1 MSDID
6 GVLLIGSIPLD
17 DDVSLLS
24 QRGVGLVLNMCREY
38 SGPVE
43 RYDALQIAQIRLPT
57 PDVSE
62 VRLDDMQ
69 TAIKAIDQFTLS
81 HPGKRVFVH
90 CKGGV
95 GRAATVGLCYLMHKG
110 LPLDEA
116 MLMLRTKRPVV
127 SSAIRYYRVVQDF
140 FEKELLLQ

>member
-1 MSDID
+1 M
-6 GVLLIGSIPLD
+6 PLD
-17 DDVSLLS
+17 DDVSILA
-24 QRGVGLVLNMCREY
+24 QQGVGLVVNMCREY
-38 SGPVE
+38 SGPLESYEAYKIV
-43 RYDALQIAQIRLPT
+43 QIRLPT

-62 VRLDDMQ
+62 VKLEDIQ
-69 TAIKAIDQFTLS
+69 TAIKAIDQFTIS

-95 GRAATVGLCYLMHKG
+95 GRAATIGLCYLMHKG

-116 MLMLRTKRPVV
+116 MLLLRTKRHVV
-127 SSAIRYYRVVQDF
+127 SSAIRYYRVVQDS